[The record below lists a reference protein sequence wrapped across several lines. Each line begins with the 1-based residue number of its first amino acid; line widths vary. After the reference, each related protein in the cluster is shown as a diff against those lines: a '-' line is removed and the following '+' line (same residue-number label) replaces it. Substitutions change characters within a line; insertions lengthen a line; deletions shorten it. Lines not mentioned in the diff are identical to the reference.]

1 MCVTPLSHFKDIPPV
16 TLQMGKSMKKG
27 FASVLLCTAVA
38 LPTFSVAADRSPIY
52 GGINYNF
59 LDIKDESGALGS
71 FDNGT
76 LALTLG
82 YRIHRNF
89 AIEGSWGAGV
99 NSQTR
104 NVLGRDVRV
113 ESKDFYTFVLR
124 PQVPITPTLDLYGR
138 AGYFNGKLDT
148 ANGSLSLN
156 ERDHDFAYG
165 IGLAFYAD
173 KGLSFTIDYTQF
185 YDKKETKVRG
195 LGIGASID
203 F

>member
-1 MCVTPLSHFKDIPPV
+1 MKKIFAPALLCVVIVTP
-16 TLQMGKSMKKG
+16 T
-27 FASVLLCTAVA
+27 VA
-38 LPTFSVAADRSPIY
+38 LSADPSPIY

-59 LDIKDESGALGS
+59 LDIKDETSALGS

-82 YRIHRNF
+82 YRVHRNL
-89 AIEGSWGAGV
+89 AIEGSWGSGV

-124 PQVPITPTLDLYGR
+124 PQVPVTPTIDLYGK
-138 AGYFNGKLDT
+138 AGYFNGRLDT
-148 ANGSLSLN
+148 SNGSLSLN

-173 KGLSFTIDYTQF
+173 RGLSFTIDYTQF
-185 YDKKETKVRG
+185 YDRKETRVRG
-195 LGIGASID
+195 LGLGASID